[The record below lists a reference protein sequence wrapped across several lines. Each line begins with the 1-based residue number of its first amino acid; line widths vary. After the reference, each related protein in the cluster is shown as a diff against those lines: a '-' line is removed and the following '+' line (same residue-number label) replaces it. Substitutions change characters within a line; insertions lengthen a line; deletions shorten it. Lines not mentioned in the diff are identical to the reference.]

1 MKKPIDQQ
9 IVKLENEIEYYLRV
23 NFKDD
28 EKYFLATEKNKRNMA
43 RYIELLKTKIRNLQS
58 KLDNSVSRWLVFFY
72 LDSSS
77 TEF

>member
-58 KLDNSVSRWLVFFY
+58 KLDNSVSR
-72 LDSSS
+72 
-77 TEF
+77 